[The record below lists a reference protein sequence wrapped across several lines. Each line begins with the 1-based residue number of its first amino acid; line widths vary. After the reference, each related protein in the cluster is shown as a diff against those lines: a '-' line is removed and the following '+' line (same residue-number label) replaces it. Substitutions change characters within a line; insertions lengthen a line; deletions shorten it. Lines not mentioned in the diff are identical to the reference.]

1 MDPLASANALL
12 AARRNEEAAQAF
24 ARLAIQAPGH
34 PLVLLGLATAQ
45 HRLGKKEAA
54 LANLAKVRPRA
65 AYDPVIAHNIA
76 KFHLAELDQK
86 DQGLA
91 LLREAHAK
99 WPGDVPLRDDFI
111 GVLSGLDAAGETVDL
126 GRAALAKGPDSVN
139 LRLALAAGLLQRGDA
154 PASTD
159 VLRGALDAWPTHVKV
174 LESIARASVYDPRA
188 DGPAV
193 RAAHEAHA
201 AAIRRHVPAN
211 PPLPAPR
218 PDPRV
223 LGILSPDF
231 KRHSVA
237 HFSLPLIRELAS
249 RGWKVHCY
257 YTTETQDDVTAQFKA
272 LPVSFLDCPWMP
284 PIELASRIRADHVG
298 VLLDLAGL
306 SAGHRLP
313 TLLLRPA
320 PVQLTYLGY
329 AATTGAAE
337 LAARL
342 VDAHTDPDGSD
353 AHATE
358 RLLRLPGCFIAYG
371 PSASAPQPGPAPPG
385 PFTFGSF
392 NALLKLCDPT
402 VDFWADILK
411 AAPGTRL
418 LLKTG
423 ALSDPPTREY
433 TRRRFEARGVDGARV
448 ELRGWSD
455 DTRHHLSL
463 YDEVDLALD
472 PLTYHGTTTTCEALL
487 MGVPMLTVAGA
498 RHASRVGASLL
509 HAAGMPEWIA
519 QTPAEGVHLAS
530 RAAAAGRRDPASRSR
545 VRQAFLAS
553 PLANPSSVAASL
565 DRALQDLASQA
576 ALRSS

>member
-12 AARRNEEAAQAF
+12 AGRRNEEAAQAF

-65 AYDPVIAHNIA
+65 ASDAVIAHNVA
-76 KFHLAELDQK
+76 KFHLAELDK
-86 DQGLA
+86 RDEGLA
-91 LLREAHAK
+91 MLREAHAK
-99 WPGDVPLRDDFI
+99 WPDDVPLRDDFI

-154 PASTD
+154 PGSTEI
-159 VLRGALDAWPTHVKV
+159 LRGALASWPTHVKV

-188 DGPAV
+188 DGAAV
-193 RAAHEAHA
+193 RLAHEAHA
-201 AAIRRHVPAN
+201 NAIRRHVPAN
-211 PPLPAPR
+211 APLPAPS
-218 PDPRV
+218 PGARV
-223 LGILSPDF
+223 LGVLSPDF
-231 KRHSVA
+231 KRHSVS
-237 HFSLPLIRELAS
+237 HFSLPLITELAG
-249 RGWKVHCY
+249 RGWRVHCY
-257 YTTETQDDVTAQFKA
+257 YTTESQDDVTARFKA
-272 LPVSFLDCPWMP
+272 LPVRFLDCPWMP
-284 PIELASRIRADHVG
+284 PVELASRIRADGVG

-313 TLLLRPA
+313 ALLLRPA
-320 PVQLTYLGY
+320 PVQVNYLGY
-329 AATTGAAE
+329 AATSGAAE
-337 LAARL
+337 IGARL
-342 VDAHTDPDGSD
+342 VDALTDPEGSD
-353 AHATE
+353 THGSE
-358 RLLRLPGCFIAYG
+358 RLVRLPGCFIAYG
-371 PSASAPQPGPAPPG
+371 PPPHAPEPGPASPG

-402 VDFWADILK
+402 VDYWSEVLK
-411 AAPGTRL
+411 AVPHARL

-423 ALSDPPTREY
+423 ALSDPATRDY
-433 TRRRFEARGVDGARV
+433 TRQRFEARGVDGARLD
-448 ELRGWSD
+448 LRGWAD

-487 MGVPMLTVAGA
+487 MGVPTLTVPGG
-498 RHASRVGASLL
+498 RHASRVGASLM

-519 QTPAEGVHLAS
+519 ESPGAGVRVAV
-530 RAAAAGRRDPASRSR
+530 RAAAGGRRDLAARAA
-545 VRQAFLAS
+545 VRHAFLAS
-553 PLANPSSVAASL
+553 PLANPASVADPI
-565 DRALQDLASQA
+565 DRALRDLGAQA
-576 ALRSS
+576 GLAQG

>member
-1 MDPLASANALL
+1 MDPLAAANSLL

-45 HRLGKKEAA
+45 HRLGKHEAA
-54 LANLAKVRPRA
+54 LANLARVRPRA
-65 AYDPVIAHNIA
+65 ASDAVIAHNVA
-76 KFHLAELDQK
+76 KFHLAELDSR

-99 WPGDVPLRDDFI
+99 WPADVPLRDDLI
-111 GVLSGLDAAGETVDL
+111 GVLSGTDAAGETVAL
-126 GRAALAKGPDSVN
+126 GKAALAKGPDSIN
-139 LRLALAAGLLQRGDA
+139 LRLALAAGLLQQGDA
-154 PASTD
+154 PASLH
-159 VLRGALDAWPTHVKV
+159 VLRGGLKAWPGHLKL
-174 LESIARASVYDPRA
+174 LESIARASVYDPA
-188 DGPAV
+188 SDGPAV

-201 AAIRRHVPAN
+201 AALGRLLPG
-211 PPLPAPR
+211 PLPPGT

-223 LGILSPDF
+223 LGVLSPDF

-249 RGWKVHCY
+249 RGWRVKCY
-257 YTTETQDDVTAQFKA
+257 YTAESQDQTTTLFRQ
-272 LPVSFLDCPWMP
+272 LPVEFLDCPWMP
-284 PIELASRIRADHVG
+284 PLELAARIRADNVG

-313 TLLLRPA
+313 TLMVRPA
-320 PVQLTYLGY
+320 PVQVTYLGY
-329 AATTGAAE
+329 AATSGATSIN
-337 LAARL
+337 ARI
-342 VDAHTDPDGSD
+342 VDATTDPEGSEP
-353 AHATE
+353 HTCE
-358 RLLRLPGCFIAYG
+358 RLIRLPGCFIAYG
-371 PSASAPQPGPAPPG
+371 PAASAPEPGPASPG

-402 VDFWADILK
+402 VDFWSSILT

-423 ALSDPPTREY
+423 ALSDPPTRDH
-433 TRRRFEARGVDGARV
+433 TKRRFEARGIDASRLD
-448 ELRGWSD
+448 LRGWAD
-455 DTRHHLSL
+455 DARHHLSL

-487 MGVPMLTVAGA
+487 MGVPTLTVPGT

-509 HAAGMPEWIA
+509 HAAGMPGWIA
-519 QTPAEGVHLAS
+519 PTPEAGVALAA
-530 RAAAAGRRDPASRSR
+530 RAAAEGRRDTASRIQ
-545 VRQAFLAS
+545 VRQSFLAS
-553 PLANPSSVAASL
+553 PLADPNAVASML
-565 DRALQDLASQA
+565 DRALRDLASQA
-576 ALRSS
+576 GLRGA